1 MMIQMFQ
8 KMKTKYMQKYKELSF
23 FISLFNFDKKR
34 ENTWSTVRS
43 AMRTFVAVVLE
54 RITTKGIAFAMFNV
68 NNTFNPSHTL
78 ISKSLCDK
86 NRQLCENR

>member
-43 AMRTFVAVVLE
+43 AMRTFVAVVL
-54 RITTKGIAFAMFNV
+54 RGYFGIRKHSFEIRSENV
-68 NNTFNPSHTL
+68 GT
-78 ISKSLCDK
+78 
-86 NRQLCENR
+86 